1 MNVLP
6 IFKKELRWYFAS
18 PIAYVVL
25 TIFALLSGYFFYS
38 LLTFFSLNSLQA
50 SFNPAFSQGL
60 NASEWIVRP
69 LLRNIAV
76 TMLLLMPA
84 ATMRLFSEE
93 KKSGTI
99 ELLFTYPIRDW
110 ELLLGKFLAALAL
123 YAAMLG
129 ISLLQL
135 LMLRLFAPLEWGPIL
150 SGYLGLLLMGMAFLG
165 LGILAS
171 SLTENQ
177 IVAAVG
183 AFGVLLLLWVIG
195 WSTDAAGP
203 TLGPILSHLSI
214 INHYDSFAKG
224 VIESKDVIYYLN
236 FTLLCLFL
244 TLRSLESKRW
254 RG

>member
-1 MNVLP
+1 MNVLA
-6 IFKKELRWYFAS
+6 IFKKELRAYFAS

-25 TIFALLSGYFFYS
+25 TIFALISGFFFYS

-50 SFNPAFSQGL
+50 AMNPALGQGL
-60 NASEWIVRP
+60 NASQWIVSP
-69 LLRNIAV
+69 LFRDIAV

-93 KKSGTI
+93 KKTGTI
-99 ELLFTYPIRDW
+99 ELLFSYPIRDW

-129 ISLLQL
+129 ISLLDVA
-135 LMLRLFAPLEWGPIL
+135 MLGSFARLEWGLIV
-150 SGYLGLLLMGMAFLG
+150 SGYIGLLLLGMAFLG

-171 SLTENQ
+171 ALTENQ
-177 IVAAVG
+177 VVAAVG

-195 WSTDAAGP
+195 WSAEAAGP

-224 VIESKDVIYYLN
+224 TIESRDVIYYLN

>member
-1 MNVLP
+1 MNVWA
-6 IFKKELRWYFAS
+6 IFRKELRSYFAS

-25 TIFALLSGYFFYS
+25 TIFALISGYFFYS
-38 LLTFFSLNSLQA
+38 LLTFFSLNSMQA
-50 SFNPAFSQGL
+50 SFNPALAPSL
-60 NASEWIVRP
+60 NATEWIVRP

-99 ELLFTYPIRDW
+99 ELLFSYPIRDW
-110 ELLLGKFLAALAL
+110 ELLAGKWLAAVAL
-123 YAAMLG
+123 YGSMLGVSLLDLAMLG
-129 ISLLQL
+129 
-135 LMLRLFAPLEWGPIL
+135 LFARLEWGPIL
-150 SGYLGLLLMGMAFLG
+150 TGYLGLLLLGMTFLG

-177 IVAAVG
+177 IIAAVG

-195 WSTDAAGP
+195 WSSEAAGP
-203 TLGPILSHLSI
+203 TLGPILAHLSI
-214 INHYDSFAKG
+214 INHYDSFSKG

-236 FTLLCLFL
+236 VTLLCLFL

>member
-1 MNVLP
+1 MNVLA
-6 IFKKELRWYFAS
+6 IFKKEFRAYFTS

-25 TIFALLSGYFFYS
+25 TIFALISGFFFYS

-50 SFNPAFSQGL
+50 AMNPALGQGL
-60 NASEWIVRP
+60 NASQWIVSP
-69 LLRNIAV
+69 LFRDIAV

-84 ATMRLFSEE
+84 TTMRLFSEE
-93 KKSGTI
+93 KKTGTI
-99 ELLFTYPIRDW
+99 ELLFSYPIRDW

-129 ISLLQL
+129 ISLLDVA
-135 LMLRLFAPLEWGPIL
+135 MLGSFARLEWGLIV
-150 SGYLGLLLMGMAFLG
+150 SGYIGLLLLGMAFLG

-171 SLTENQ
+171 ALTENQ
-177 IVAAVG
+177 VVAAVG

-195 WSTDAAGP
+195 WSAEAAGP

-224 VIESKDVIYYLN
+224 TIESRDVIYYLN

>member
-1 MNVLP
+1 
-6 IFKKELRWYFAS
+6 
-18 PIAYVVL
+18 
-25 TIFALLSGYFFYS
+25 
-38 LLTFFSLNSLQA
+38 
-50 SFNPAFSQGL
+50 
-60 NASEWIVRP
+60 
-69 LLRNIAV
+69 
-76 TMLLLMPA
+76 MLLLMPA
-84 ATMRLFSEE
+84 ATMRLFAEE
-93 KKSGTI
+93 KKTGTI
-99 ELLFTYPIRDW
+99 ELLFSYPIRDW
-110 ELLLGKFLAALAL
+110 ELVLGKFLAALAL
-123 YAAMLG
+123 YAGMLG
-129 ISLLQL
+129 VSLLDL
-135 LMLRLFAPLEWGPIL
+135 VMLGFFARIEWGPVL
-150 SGYLGLLLMGMAFLG
+150 TGYLGLLLLGMAFLG

-195 WSTDAAGP
+195 WATEIAGP

-224 VIESKDVIYYLN
+224 VIESKSVVFYFN

>member
-1 MNVLP
+1 MNVLA
-6 IFKKELRWYFAS
+6 IFKKELRSYFTS

-50 SFNPAFSQGL
+50 SFNPAFSQSL
-60 NASEWIVRP
+60 NATEWIVRP

-84 ATMRLFSEE
+84 ATMRLFAEE

-99 ELLFTYPIRDW
+99 ELLFSYPIRDW
-110 ELLLGKFLAALAL
+110 ELVLGKFLAGLAL
-123 YAAMLG
+123 YAGMLG
-129 ISLLQL
+129 VSLLDL
-135 LMLRLFAPLEWGPIL
+135 VMLGFFARIEWGPIL
-150 SGYLGLLLMGMAFLG
+150 TGYLGLLLLGMAFLG

-195 WSTDAAGP
+195 WATETAGP

-224 VIESKDVIYYLN
+224 VIETKDIVFYLN

>member
-1 MNVLP
+1 MNILA
-6 IFKKELRWYFAS
+6 IFKKEVRSYFAS

-25 TIFALLSGYFFYS
+25 TIFALLSGYFFYG

-50 SFNPAFSQGL
+50 SFNPAFAQSL
-60 NASEWIVRP
+60 NATEWIVRP

-84 ATMRLFSEE
+84 STMRLFSEE

-99 ELLFTYPIRDW
+99 ELLFSYPIRDW

-123 YAAMLG
+123 YSTMLG
-129 ISLLQL
+129 VSLLDL
-135 LMLRLFAPLEWGPIL
+135 LMLGFFARLEWGPIL
-150 SGYLGLLLMGMAFLG
+150 TGYLGLLLLGMAFLG

-195 WSTDAAGP
+195 WSTEAAGP

-224 VIESKDVIYYLN
+224 IIETKDLIFYLN

>member
-1 MNVLP
+1 MNVLA
-6 IFKKELRWYFAS
+6 IFKKEFRCYFTS

-25 TIFALLSGYFFYS
+25 TIFALISGYFFYS

-50 SFNPAFSQGL
+50 SFNPAFAQSL
-60 NASEWIVRP
+60 NATEWIVRP

-84 ATMRLFSEE
+84 ATMRLFAEE

-110 ELLLGKFLAALAL
+110 ELVLGKFLAGLTL
-123 YAAMLG
+123 YAGMLG
-129 ISLLQL
+129 VSLLDL
-135 LMLRLFAPLEWGPIL
+135 VMLGFFARIEWGPVL
-150 SGYLGLLLMGMAFLG
+150 TGYLGLLLLGMAFLG

-177 IVAAVG
+177 IVAVVG

-195 WSTDAAGP
+195 WATETAGP
-203 TLGPILSHLSI
+203 TVGAILSHLSI

-224 VIESKDVIYYLN
+224 VIESKDVIFYLN

>member
-1 MNVLP
+1 
-6 IFKKELRWYFAS
+6 
-18 PIAYVVL
+18 
-25 TIFALLSGYFFYS
+25 
-38 LLTFFSLNSLQA
+38 
-50 SFNPAFSQGL
+50 L

-123 YAAMLG
+123 YTAMLG

-150 SGYLGLLLMGMAFLG
+150 SGYFGLLLLGMAFLG

-224 VIESKDVIYYLN
+224 IIESKDVIFYLN
-236 FTLLCLFL
+236 FTILCLFL
-244 TLRSLESKRW
+244 TLRSMESKRW

>member
-1 MNVLP
+1 MNVLA
-6 IFKKELRWYFAS
+6 IFKKEFRAYFAS

-25 TIFALLSGYFFYS
+25 TIFALISGFFFYS

-50 SFNPAFSQGL
+50 ATNPGFGRDL
-60 NASEWIVRP
+60 NVSEWIVRP
-69 LLRNIAV
+69 LFRDIAI

-93 KKSGTI
+93 KKTGTI
-99 ELLFTYPIRDW
+99 ELLFTYPIKDW

-123 YAAMLG
+123 YSAMLG
-129 ISLLQL
+129 ISLLDIAL
-135 LMLRLFAPLEWGPIL
+135 LGSFAALEWGLIL
-150 SGYLGLLLMGMAFLG
+150 TGYIGLLLLGMAFLG

-171 SLTENQ
+171 ALTENQ
-177 IVAAVG
+177 VVAAVG
-183 AFGVLLLLWVIG
+183 SFGILLLLWVIG
-195 WSTDAAGP
+195 WSAEAAGP

-224 VIESKDVIYYLN
+224 TIESRDVIYYLN

>member
-1 MNVLP
+1 VNVVAV
-6 IFKKELRWYFAS
+6 FKKELRSYFTS
-18 PIAYVVL
+18 PVAYVVL

-50 SFNPAFSQGL
+50 SFNPAASQGL
-60 NASEWIVRP
+60 NASEWVVRP
-69 LLRNIAV
+69 LLRNLAV

-93 KKSGTI
+93 RKTGTI
-99 ELLFTYPIRDW
+99 ELLFSYPIRDW

-123 YAAMLG
+123 YSAMLG
-129 ISLLQL
+129 TSLLNV
-135 LMLRLFAPLEWGPIL
+135 LMLAFFTRLEWGPIL
-150 SGYLGLLLMGMAFLG
+150 TGYLGLLLLGMAFLG

-177 IVAAVG
+177 IIAAVG
-183 AFGVLLLLWVIG
+183 AFGVLLMFWVIG

-214 INHYDSFAKG
+214 INHYDSFSKG
-224 VIESKDVIYYLN
+224 TIETKDVFFYVN

-244 TLRSLESKRW
+244 TLRTLESKRW

>member
-1 MNVLP
+1 MNVLA
-6 IFKKELRWYFAS
+6 IFKKEFRSYFTS

-25 TIFALLSGYFFYS
+25 TIFALISGYFFYS
-38 LLTFFSLNSLQA
+38 LLAFFSLNSLQA
-50 SFNPAFSQGL
+50 SFNPAFAQSL
-60 NASEWIVRP
+60 NATEWIVRP

-84 ATMRLFSEE
+84 ATMRLFAEE

-110 ELLLGKFLAALAL
+110 ELVLGKFLAGLAL
-123 YAAMLG
+123 YAGMLAVSLLDLMMLG
-129 ISLLQL
+129 F
-135 LMLRLFAPLEWGPIL
+135 FARIEWGPVL
-150 SGYLGLLLMGMAFLG
+150 TGYLGLLLLGMAFLG

-195 WSTDAAGP
+195 WATESAGP
-203 TLGPILSHLSI
+203 TLGTLLSHLSI

-224 VIESKDVIYYLN
+224 VIESKDVVFYLN

>member
-6 IFKKELRWYFAS
+6 IFKKELRSYFAS

-110 ELLLGKFLAALAL
+110 ELLLG
-123 YAAMLG
+123 
-129 ISLLQL
+129 
-135 LMLRLFAPLEWGPIL
+135 
-150 SGYLGLLLMGMAFLG
+150 
-165 LGILAS
+165 
-171 SLTENQ
+171 
-177 IVAAVG
+177 
-183 AFGVLLLLWVIG
+183 
-195 WSTDAAGP
+195 
-203 TLGPILSHLSI
+203 
-214 INHYDSFAKG
+214 
-224 VIESKDVIYYLN
+224 
-236 FTLLCLFL
+236 
-244 TLRSLESKRW
+244 
-254 RG
+254 

>member
-1 MNVLP
+1 MNVLA
-6 IFKKELRWYFAS
+6 IFKREWYAYFAS

-25 TIFALLSGYFFYS
+25 TIFALISGYFFYT
-38 LLTFFSLNSLQA
+38 LFAFFSLSSLQA
-50 SFNPAFSQGL
+50 TTNPTFGHGL

-69 LLRNIAV
+69 LFRDIAI

-93 KKSGTI
+93 KKTGTI
-99 ELLFTYPIRDW
+99 ELLFSYPIRDW
-110 ELLLGKFLAALAL
+110 ELLLGKFLAAFAL
-123 YAAMLG
+123 YSAMLG
-129 ISLLQL
+129 ISLLDL
-135 LMLRLFAPLEWGPIL
+135 AMLGSFARLEWGLIV
-150 SGYLGLLLMGMAFLG
+150 SGYLGLLLLGMAFLG

-177 IVAAVG
+177 VVAAVG
-183 AFGVLLLLWVIG
+183 AFGILLLLWVIG
-195 WSTDAAGP
+195 WSTEAAGP

-224 VIESKDVIYYLN
+224 TIESRDVIYYLN

>member
-1 MNVLP
+1 MNVWA
-6 IFKKELRWYFAS
+6 IFKKEIRSYFAS

-50 SFNPAFSQGL
+50 SFNPALAQSL
-60 NASEWIVRP
+60 NATEWIVRP
-69 LLRNIAV
+69 LLSNIAV

-99 ELLFTYPIRDW
+99 ELLFSYPIRDW
-110 ELLLGKFLAALAL
+110 EVLLGKFLAALGL
-123 YAAMLG
+123 YAGMLA
-129 ISLLQL
+129 ISLLDL
-135 LMLRLFAPLEWGPIL
+135 LMLGFFARLEWGPIMT
-150 SGYLGLLLMGMAFLG
+150 GYLGLLLLGMAFLG

-183 AFGVLLLLWVIG
+183 AFGALLLLWVIG
-195 WSTDAAGP
+195 WSTEAAGP

-214 INHYDSFAKG
+214 INHYDGFAKG
-224 VIESKDVIYYLN
+224 IIESKDVIFYLN

>member
-1 MNVLP
+1 MNVLA
-6 IFKKELRWYFAS
+6 ILKKELRSYFTS

-25 TIFALLSGYFFYS
+25 TIFALLSGYFFSS

-50 SFNPAFSQGL
+50 SFNPAFAQSL
-60 NASEWIVRP
+60 NATEWIVRP

-84 ATMRLFSEE
+84 ATMRLFAEE
-93 KKSGTI
+93 KKTGTI
-99 ELLFTYPIRDW
+99 ELLFSYPIRDW
-110 ELLLGKFLAALAL
+110 ELVLGKFLAGLAL

-129 ISLLQL
+129 VSLLDL
-135 LMLRLFAPLEWGPIL
+135 AMLGFFARIEWGPVL
-150 SGYLGLLLMGMAFLG
+150 TGYAGLLLLGMAFLG

-177 IVAAVG
+177 VVAAVG

-195 WSTDAAGP
+195 WSTEVAGP
-203 TLGPILSHLSI
+203 TLGPMLSHLSI

-224 VIESKDVIYYLN
+224 VIESKDVVFYLN

>member
-1 MNVLP
+1 MNVLA
-6 IFKKELRWYFAS
+6 IFKKEFRAYFTS

-25 TIFALLSGYFFYS
+25 TIFALISGFFFYS

-50 SFNPAFSQGL
+50 AMNPALGQGL
-60 NASEWIVRP
+60 NASQWIVSP
-69 LLRNIAV
+69 LFRDIAV

-84 ATMRLFSEE
+84 TTMRLFSEE
-93 KKSGTI
+93 KKTGTI
-99 ELLFTYPIRDW
+99 ELLFSYPIRDW

-129 ISLLQL
+129 ISLLDVA
-135 LMLRLFAPLEWGPIL
+135 MLGSFARLEWGLIV
-150 SGYLGLLLMGMAFLG
+150 SGYIGLLLLGMTFLG

-177 IVAAVG
+177 VVAAVG

-195 WSTDAAGP
+195 WSAEAAGP

-224 VIESKDVIYYLN
+224 TIESRDVIYYLN

>member
-1 MNVLP
+1 MNVLA
-6 IFKKELRWYFAS
+6 IFKKELRAYFTS

-25 TIFALLSGYFFYS
+25 TIFALLSGYFFSS

-50 SFNPAFSQGL
+50 SFNPAFAHSL
-60 NASEWIVRP
+60 NATEWIVRP

-84 ATMRLFSEE
+84 ATMRLFAEE
-93 KKSGTI
+93 KKTGTI
-99 ELLFTYPIRDW
+99 ELLFSYPVRDW
-110 ELLLGKFLAALAL
+110 ELVLGKFLAGLAL
-123 YAAMLG
+123 YGAMLG
-129 ISLLQL
+129 VSLLDL
-135 LMLRLFAPLEWGPIL
+135 TMLGLFARIEWGPVL
-150 SGYLGLLLMGMAFLG
+150 TGYAGLLLLGMAFLG

-195 WSTDAAGP
+195 WSTEVAGP

-224 VIESKDVIYYLN
+224 VIESKDVVFYLN